1 MKATFFFALAA
12 LLVQPAF
19 AQGRIEGQVNDESGG
34 ALAACRVVLLSAQR
48 KPLVETQTDAIGRY
62 VVQPVAPGKYYLQV
76 VAPGFEPALSEVT
89 LRKEPVTRVVFVLRI
104 AKAEF
109 QVSVGADPT
118 EVSIQPDEN
127 ANALTLTSE
136 NLDMLPSVDQDF
148 LATAGEF
155 LGSTGAPSLVVD
167 GIEQDSLDLPPS
179 AIAEI
184 RINRNPYSA
193 EFSRPGNSRMEIRT
207 RGAAKELR
215 GSASFFLRNA
225 ALDAR
230 NAFAARRLPFA
241 RQRLDLSL
249 SGPLSVRRKVGFFL
263 AFQGQDGARARPI
276 RAVLPSGLFQ
286 ADSLADSNETEF
298 HARLDGQLS
307 AVHTLSLR
315 WNSDREGS
323 GNEGIGGLNL
333 PDRARDV
340 KSRDDEASLS
350 WTSIGSQKALNQFQ
364 AELDRERENVTSRT
378 QSPALIVHGA
388 FSGGGAQEQS
398 LQHQTRLQ
406 FQDVFSYSSGVHSI
420 RAGGGTRSS
429 WLSQEDR
436 SNFGGSFEFASL
448 ADFEAGRP
456 IYYRRVEGDP
466 FIRFAQH
473 SGFGFA
479 QEDWRLRPDLNVS
492 LGLRLETQPSFR
504 QTMNVAPRLGL
515 AWSPGGRKT
524 VLRGGFGVFYD
535 RLSYSLRE
543 RTLRFDGLRVR
554 SLIVANPGYPDPLA
568 TALPMVLP
576 SNIYQLAADLQ
587 TPSIWV
593 TGFALERQLPGNLML
608 ASDYRLQRGIHL
620 LRSRN
625 LNAPQPG
632 NGQRPVPLAG
642 NINQY
647 ESSASSREQAFTVNV
662 RGRWKLGDFSAQYR
676 YLRTFGDTEG
686 AEFLPADNFNLRPEW
701 GRLAEDRRHR
711 LQLVSTAKLPKGF
724 RLGLI
729 SSMYSGGPFNMTTG
743 ADDNVDTEVN
753 DRPAGTRRNS
763 GQGPGFAKLD
773 VRLGKEWVLPKVDG
787 RKLQLE
793 TVAEAF
799 NVFNR
804 VNLENFV
811 GNLSSPFF
819 GQATSALDA
828 RRMQLSVRFR
838 F

>member
-1 MKATFFFALAA
+1 M
-12 LLVQPAF
+12 F
-19 AQGRIEGQVNDESGG
+19 AQGRIEGEVHDESGG

-48 KPLVETQTDAIGRY
+48 KPLEETQTNAIGKY
-62 VVQPVAPGKYYLQV
+62 VLQPVAPGKYYLQV
-76 VAPGFEPALSEVT
+76 VAPGFETAVSEVT
-89 LRKEPVTRVVFVLRI
+89 LRKEPVIRVAFVLRI
-104 AKAEF
+104 AKTEF
-109 QVSVGADPT
+109 QVDVGANPT

-136 NLDMLPSVDQDF
+136 SLDALPSLDQDF
-148 LATAGEF
+148 LATASEL
-155 LGSTGAPSLVVD
+155 LGSTGTPSLVVD
-167 GIEQDSLDLPPS
+167 GIERDSVDLPPS

-184 RINRNPYSA
+184 RLNRNPYSA
-193 EFSRPGNSRMEIRT
+193 EFSRPGSNRMEIT
-207 RGAAKELR
+207 TKGAARELR
-215 GSASFFLRNA
+215 GSASYFLRNS

-230 NAFAARRLPFA
+230 NAFAAERLPFA
-241 RQRLDLSL
+241 RQSLDLSL
-249 SGPLSVRRKVGFFL
+249 SGPLSVRRKIGFFV
-263 AFQGQDGARARPI
+263 AFQGQNGARARPI

-286 ADSLADSNETEF
+286 ADFLSDSNETELQ
-298 HARLDGQLS
+298 ARLDSQLS
-307 AVHTLSLR
+307 AAQSLSLQ
-315 WNSDREGS
+315 WNSDSEGN

-333 PDRARDV
+333 PERARDV
-340 KSRDDEASLS
+340 KSRDHEASLS
-350 WTSIGSQKALNQFQ
+350 WTVVGSQKALNQFRV
-364 AELDRERENVTSRT
+364 ELDREREHVTSQT

-388 FSGGGAQEQS
+388 FSGGGAQEETVRQQS
-398 LQHQTRLQ
+398 RLQ
-406 FQDVFSYSSGVHSI
+406 FQDVFSYSSGVHSL

-429 WLSQEDR
+429 WLSNEDR

-448 ADFEAGRP
+448 ADYEAGRP
-456 IYYRRVEGDP
+456 IYYRQVEGDP
-466 FIRFAQH
+466 FLRFAQH
-473 SGFGFA
+473 AAFGFA
-479 QEDWRLRPDLNVS
+479 QEDWRVRPDLNIS
-492 LGLRLETQPSFR
+492 LGLRLETEPSFR

-515 AWSPGGRKT
+515 AWSPGSRKT

-554 SLIVANPGYPDPLA
+554 SLIVTNPGYPDPLA
-568 TALPMVLP
+568 TNLPTVLP
-576 SNIYQLAADLQ
+576 SNIYQLAANLQ

-593 TGFALERQLPGNLML
+593 SGVSLERQLPRKLIL
-608 ASDYRLQRGIHL
+608 AADYRLERGLHL

-632 NGQRPVPLAG
+632 NGERPLPLAG

-647 ESSASSREQAFTVNV
+647 ESSASSREQVFTVNV

-676 YLRTFGDTEG
+676 YLRAFGDTEG
-686 AEFLPADNFNLRPEW
+686 AGFLPVDNFNLHPEW
-701 GRLAEDRRHR
+701 GRLLEDRRHR
-711 LQLVSTAKLPKGF
+711 LQLTTTAKLPKGF
-724 RLGLI
+724 RLGII
-729 SSMYSGGPFNMTTG
+729 SSINSGRPFEITTG
-743 ADDNVDTEVN
+743 ADDNADTEVN
-753 DRPAGTRRNS
+753 DRPTGTRRNS

-773 VRLGKEWVLPKVDG
+773 ARLGKEWVLPKVDG

-804 VNLENFV
+804 VNLGNFV
-811 GNLSSPFF
+811 GNLTSPFF